1 MKHSR
6 LLKKRNKRV
15 KVIHFLGATTAASKV
30 TSNQHSNEIQN
41 KVILRI
47 GNSDLTSTTEPIG
60 IACNIIDLAKKV
72 HINFCNAIIS
82 EILPRGD
89 KLNEKAQEVNNALHE
104 IAWTMWIRKSVDNK
118 TSKF

>member
-1 MKHSR
+1 MKHVDDWQFSR
-6 LLKKRNKRV
+6 LLKSKNKRA
-15 KVIHFLGATTAASKV
+15 KVIHFSGATTAASKV

-104 IAWTMWIRKSVDNK
+104 IA
-118 TSKF
+118 

>member
-1 MKHSR
+1 M
-6 LLKKRNKRV
+6 
-15 KVIHFLGATTAASKV
+15 
-30 TSNQHSNEIQN
+30 
-41 KVILRI
+41 RI

-72 HINFCNAIIS
+72 HIHFCNAIIS